1 MSRSAH
7 TYVLSKYNFIYIYQ
21 SKRGPKM
28 PGRNSFACQ
37 NLANFWDFILQTLA
51 RHKSYVCSNY
61 SRTIERN
68 STDLHSHVWT
78 VELGYSK
85 RFNIVK
91 ITHFHINIIAWF
103 LCKHWA
109 CDARIE
115 EKLFS
120 CEFVLMEG
128 FLLYVY
134 VLHTNTNLHMYVCTC
149 IIYTYLWACAMDMA
163 TGSAFR
169 G

>member
-1 MSRSAH
+1 MKVKGGLTRRAGI
-7 TYVLSKYNFIYIYQ
+7 VL
-21 SKRGPKM
+21 
-28 PGRNSFACQ
+28 
-37 NLANFWDFILQTLA
+37 LAKIWPIFEILLYRRWPDTRA
-51 RHKSYVCSNY
+51 TYVCSNY

-91 ITHFHINIIAWF
+91 IPQFHINIIAWF

-149 IIYTYLWACAMDMA
+149 IIYTYLWACAMGMA